1 MASLDATAFI
11 PTGVPLEEFFSKQKT
26 KKNRLL
32 HQLIATHHL
41 LFLSCL
47 VFVGESA
54 ENRRKKKQ
62 FQSSSRTPTTC
73 LYTFFLLYILRSA
86 QCIEY
91 LWQWVPL
98 ELFLLCNNIIRIEK
112 YFKSF
117 HQFFFLEFDGNNALA
132 RGTVEVSLQF
142 QKHMEAN
149 RY

>member
-1 MASLDATAFI
+1 LKQTQKRENVLVKSFCFVFYFRKPLALTNTTHGESLDATAFI
-11 PTGVPLEEFFSKQKT
+11 PTGVQLEEFFSKQKT

-86 QCIEY
+86 
-91 LWQWVPL
+91 
-98 ELFLLCNNIIRIEK
+98 
-112 YFKSF
+112 
-117 HQFFFLEFDGNNALA
+117 
-132 RGTVEVSLQF
+132 
-142 QKHMEAN
+142 
-149 RY
+149 